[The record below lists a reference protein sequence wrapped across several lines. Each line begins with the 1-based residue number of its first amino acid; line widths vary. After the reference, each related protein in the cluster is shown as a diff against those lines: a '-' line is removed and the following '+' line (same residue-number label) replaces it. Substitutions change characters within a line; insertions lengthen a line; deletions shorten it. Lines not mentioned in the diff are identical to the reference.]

1 MQKKIAL
8 VTGANRGIGFAV
20 AKGLLQKDVQVIV
33 TARTHEKALE
43 TRTKL
48 SSYGKAAFYPLEVT
62 QLEGIQRAV
71 HFVEVNFG
79 HLDILINNAGIN
91 YDTWHNVQN
100 ADLKEVRQTFETNTF
115 APWQLIQSFLP
126 LLKKSK
132 AGRIVNVSSGS
143 GAFSSQNGQT
153 PGYSLSKY
161 ALNGLTLQFAQA
173 LQRDGI
179 LVNAVCPGWV
189 RTDMGGSGAPRSP
202 EQGADTIIWAALLEN
217 GGPSGKFFRDRKE
230 VSF

>member
-8 VTGANRGIGFAV
+8 FTVANRGIGFSV
-20 AKGLLQKDVQVIV
+20 AKGLLQKDVQLIV
-33 TARTHEKALE
+33 TARTHEKAFE
-43 TRTKL
+43 TRPKL
-48 SSYGKAAFYPLEVT
+48 SSYGKAALYPLEMI

-91 YDTWHNVQN
+91 YDAWHHVQN
-100 ADLKEVRQTFETNTF
+100 ADLEEVRQTFETNTF
-115 APWQLIQSFLP
+115 GPWQLIQRFLP

-132 AGRIVNVSSGS
+132 AGRFVNVSGGS

-161 ALNGLTLQFAQA
+161 ALNGLTLQFSQA
-173 LQRDGI
+173 L
-179 LVNAVCPGWV
+179 
-189 RTDMGGSGAPRSP
+189 
-202 EQGADTIIWAALLEN
+202 
-217 GGPSGKFFRDRKE
+217 
-230 VSF
+230 